1 MDSKGDAR
9 LSVVKNAEAGKVVVS
24 IGGNAI
30 IRRGQNGTIEEQFG
44 NLRCVSRFIGR
55 LVKAGKS
62 VVITHGNGPMVGNI
76 VLRNEAASDLVPP
89 MPLYICDAD
98 SEGGVGFMIQQSLYN
113 HLRKIHNIKQVVTVV
128 TQVVV
133 DRLDPAFKNPEKPL
147 GPYYTK
153 EQALAIAGKRGWA
166 VKEDSG
172 RGYRRVVPSPAPVRV
187 VEAAVIKMLA
197 DSGVVVIACG
207 GGGVPVVESADGTLS
222 GVDAVIDKDLS
233 TALIAHEIRAE
244 RFINLTQIDMVY
256 TGFGRP
262 SQKGIPQMDTA
273 RARALLEAGEFAPG
287 SMAPKIR
294 AAVEFIEGGGREVV
308 ITTPELIDAAVEG
321 RAGTRIVRN
330 RV

>member
-1 MDSKGDAR
+1 MESKGDAR

-30 IRRGQNGTIEEQFG
+30 IRRGQRGAIEEQFD

-76 VLRNEAASDLVPP
+76 VLRNEAASDIVPP

-113 HLRKIHNIKQVVTVV
+113 HLRRIHNIKEVVTVV

-133 DRLDPAFKNPEKPL
+133 DRLDPAFERPEKPL
-147 GPYYTK
+147 GPYYTR
-153 EQALAIAGKRGWA
+153 EQALLLAKKRGWII
-166 VKEDSG
+166 KEDSN
-172 RGYRRVVPSPAPVRV
+172 RGYRRVVPSPAPIRV
-187 VEAAVIKMLA
+187 VEAAVIRMLA
-197 DSGVVVIACG
+197 ESGVVVIACG
-207 GGGVPVVESADGTLS
+207 GGGVPVVEREDGTLA

-233 TALIAHEIRAE
+233 TALIAREVRAE
-244 RFINLTQIDMVY
+244 RLINLTQVDMVY

-262 SQKGIPQMDTA
+262 SQKGIAEMDCN

-287 SMAPKIR
+287 SMAPKIM
-294 AAVEFIEGGGREVV
+294 AAVQFIEGGGKDAI
-308 ITTPELIDAAVEG
+308 ITTPELVEAAVES

-330 RV
+330 RA

>member
-1 MDSKGDAR
+1 MESKGDAR
-9 LSVVKNAEAGKVVVS
+9 LSVVKTAGPGKVVVS

-30 IRRGQNGTIEEQFG
+30 IRRGQRGTIEEQFE
-44 NLRCVSRFIGR
+44 NLQSVSRFIGR

-76 VLRNEAASDLVPP
+76 VLRGETARDIVPP

-113 HLRKIHNIKQVVTVV
+113 HLRKIHNIKQVVTIV

-133 DRLDPAFKNPEKPL
+133 DRLDPAFERPEKPL

-153 EQALAIAGKRGWA
+153 EQALLLAEKRGWA

-207 GGGVPVVESADGTLS
+207 GGGVPVVESADGTLA
-222 GVDAVIDKDLS
+222 GVDAVVDKDLS
-233 TALIAHEIRAE
+233 TALIAREVRAE
-244 RFINLTQIDMVY
+244 RLINLTQIEMVY

-262 SQKGIPQMDTA
+262 SQKGISEMDCA

-294 AAVEFIEGGGREVV
+294 AAVEFIEAGGRDVI
-308 ITTPELIDAAVEG
+308 ITTPELIDTAVEG

-330 RV
+330 RL